1 MTATEVIYDALLDGG
16 LLAAN
21 EAQWMDS
28 VDLVVD
34 RLKAAGYTILPPS
47 ITRVHV
53 VQAGTDHREHW
64 ADMWTPYIQ
73 DDGRTLKLF
82 AHGKGTA
89 AQAERSQSLGRD
101 LAAQCLRCGGSGG
114 EHKCGRELDD
124 SRLR

>member
-21 EAQWMDS
+21 EAQWVDS

-34 RLKAAGYTILPPS
+34 RLRMAGYAILPPT

-53 VQAGTDHREHW
+53 VQSRTDHREHW

-82 AHGKGTA
+82 AHGKGAA
-89 AQAERSQSLGRD
+89 AQAERSQSLGQS
-101 LAAQCLRCGGSGG
+101 LAAYCNRCGGAFPG
-114 EHKCGRELDD
+114 EHKCGRG
-124 SRLR
+124 